1 MSAPSSKPTAAI
13 ITALPVERRAV
24 LIHLRGREVIEHEAG
39 THYSVG
45 CFDGENGTWR
55 VVVAEVGMGNVSAAV
70 ETERIIQKFSPSHC
84 FFVGVAG
91 GLKDV
96 SIGDVVASSKVYGYE
111 LGKAREE
118 FAPRPD
124 FGSPAHALIQKAKA
138 VAQEDSW
145 LLRIQ
150 GESRSNPRALVA
162 PIAAGEKVV
171 ASKKSDIYRLL
182 SKNFSDAVAIEMEGY
197 GFFRAVHA
205 NHSVK
210 AIAVRGISD
219 LIEGKKEA
227 DASGTQEIAAGHAAA
242 FAFEVLAQ
250 TEPSTNSGNGE
261 RDMPPSTDTTGEEV
275 YSQLTS
281 TAGELYPKGP
291 EHDRI
296 WSRAGGNLGSL
307 NLSGSGKGQW
317 FEALQ
322 KLKRGGGGNNITMES
337 LLDTMLQDYPS
348 NVALSRI
355 KRQISGSDI

>member
-1 MSAPSSKPTAAI
+1 MSSSASKPTAAI
-13 ITALPVERRAV
+13 ITALSVERQAV
-24 LIHLRGREVIEHEAG
+24 LAHLREREVIEHEAG

-45 CFDGENGTWR
+45 CFDGENETWR

-150 GESRSNPRALVA
+150 GESHSDPRALVA

-182 SKNFSDAVAIEMEGY
+182 RENFSDAVATEMEGY

-227 DASGTQEIAAGHAAA
+227 DASGSQEIASRHAAA
-242 FAFEVLAQ
+242 FTFEILAQ
-250 TEPSTNSGNGE
+250 TKLAVQTGARDSTS
-261 RDMPPSTDTTGEEV
+261 SLTDEEI
-275 YSQLTS
+275 YSHLRS
-281 TAGELYPKGP
+281 TAAELYPKGP
-291 EHDRI
+291 EHDQI
-296 WSRAGGNLGSL
+296 WARAGGSLGFLSL
-307 NLSGSGKGQW
+307 EGSGKAKW

-322 KLKRGGGGNNITMES
+322 ELKKGGGGSELTIQS
-337 LLDTMLQDYPS
+337 LLNTMAQDYPT
-348 NVALSRI
+348 NGALAHLEE
-355 KRQISGSDI
+355 KISD